1 MPRRLRGRYDNAL
14 AYAFAAY
21 IVDQREDSMT
31 TSRRSVVLSAVAA
44 GITLGLDKPLEI
56 FSSAAHAQGKA
67 APKAKPPLTDIGFA
81 KFKVGDVEVITVYD
95 GWATRTLDDKF
106 IPGVTVEQ
114 LQAALKKGGLPG
126 GATMDNPF
134 TVTFIRTKGKTYM
147 FDSSTGGQL
156 APTAGLALAK
166 NIYKAGIDPS
176 KLSGII
182 VTHYHPDH
190 ISGMIS
196 QTTGSRIFGDTEIIV
211 PAAEH
216 AFWTDAGKGGAA
228 NKALHE
234 RVSNSLG
241 KWKNVRQVK
250 DGDTVIPGV
259 KAVATYGHTP
269 GHTSYVVASGRNS
282 MLVSGDITSLHS
294 INMANPGWNSMF
306 DADKPAAEV
315 TRRKMFDMAI
325 KDKMVVTG
333 YHWGMPGAGTVKKDG
348 NGYALVPVKV

>member
-1 MPRRLRGRYDNAL
+1 
-14 AYAFAAY
+14 
-21 IVDQREDSMT
+21 MT
-31 TSRRSVVLSAVAA
+31 TSRRSVVLSAAAA

-67 APKAKPPLTDIGFA
+67 PAKAPSLTEKGFA

-95 GWATRTLDDKF
+95 GFATRTIDDKF

-114 LQAALKKGGLPG
+114 IQAALKKGGLPG

-182 VTHYHPDH
+182 VTHFHPDH

-196 QTTGSRIFGDTEIIV
+196 QATNSRIFGDTEIVV
-211 PAAEH
+211 PGAEL
-216 AFWTDAGKGGAA
+216 AFWMDAGKGGAA
-228 NKALHE
+228 NKPLHE
-234 RVSNSLG
+234 RVAASIG
-241 KWKNVRQVK
+241 KWKNVRQIK

-259 KAVATYGHTP
+259 KAVATHGHTP
-269 GHTSYVVASGRNS
+269 GHTSYIVGSGRNTL
-282 MLVSGDITSLHS
+282 LVAGDLTSLHS
-294 INMANPGWNSMF
+294 INLANPGWNIVF
-306 DADKPAAEV
+306 DADKPMAEA
-315 TRRKMFDMAI
+315 TRRKMFDMAV
-325 KDKMVVTG
+325 KDKMVVSG
-333 YHWGMPGAGTVKKDG
+333 YHWGMPGAGTIAKDG
-348 NGYALVPVKV
+348 SGYALVPVKA

>member
-1 MPRRLRGRYDNAL
+1 
-14 AYAFAAY
+14 
-21 IVDQREDSMT
+21 MT

-56 FSSAAHAQGKA
+56 FATAAHAQGKA
-67 APKAKPPLTDIGFA
+67 PAKAPPSLTEKGFA

-95 GWATRTLDDKF
+95 GFATRPIDDKF
-106 IPGVTVEQ
+106 VPGVTVEQ
-114 LQAALKKGGLPG
+114 IQAALKKGGLPG

-182 VTHYHPDH
+182 VTHFHPDH

-196 QTTGSRIFGDTEIIV
+196 QTTGSRVFGDTEIVV
-211 PAAEH
+211 PAAEL

-250 DGDTVIPGV
+250 DGETVIPGV
-259 KAVATYGHTP
+259 TAIYTPGHTA
-269 GHTSYVVASGRNS
+269 GHTSYVVASGRNTLLVAGDLTS
-282 MLVSGDITSLHS
+282 MHS
-294 INMANPGWNSMF
+294 INLANPGWSISF
-306 DADKPAAEV
+306 DADKPMAEA
-315 TRRKMFDMAI
+315 TRRKMFDRAV
-325 KDKMVVTG
+325 KDRMVVTG
-333 YHWGMPGAGTVKKDG
+333 YHWGMPGAGTIKKDG
-348 NGYALVPVKV
+348 NGYALVPVKA